1 MKAQKAA
8 AGVLAFCMA
17 YSPSAVLS
25 SRAAA
30 AEEALTAIAVDT
42 AVADGNGA
50 FTATVY
56 LNQLPET
63 GLCAAEFA
71 LAYDAAA
78 LSITDV
84 KLLYDTGA
92 QNAEDFAKLEQPVF
106 SYEDRGGLLW
116 IRWGTGLMNADY
128 WLKEEQAFFT
138 VSGTL
143 AEKMPAAVC
152 CIGPV
157 QKKVP
162 ADHQEER
169 NAQAAG
175 RKSGKAEQPSRTMQR
190 RHVGQLQPV
199 DFMHTVT
206 EYDGYDSE
214 SPCQIDPA
222 DPFFSGPAGG
232 SGNCILFHGHLLFL
246 YCNILKSNHRHGTEQ
261 VLPVDMLWPY
271 GKGRRSCSQ
280 AAAGDDTLK
289 TGTLKQVYGKN
300 GTDTGKGYL
309 LTVI

>member
-17 YSPSAVLS
+17 YSPSAVQL

-71 LAYDAAA
+71 IAYDAAA

-106 SYEDRGGLLW
+106 SYEDQDGRLW

-143 AEKMPAAVC
+143 SEDMPA
-152 CIGPV
+152 GTRTELRL
-157 QKKVP
+157 VP
-162 ADHQEER
+162 AAGET
-169 NAQAAG
+169 AQAEIAAG
-175 RKSGKAEQPSRTMQR
+175 YVDADGKAHYCKT
-190 RHVGQLQPV
+190 
-199 DFMHTVT
+199 TVT
-206 EYDGYDSE
+206 HGAVWKPIDETGATMYGDLNLDGQRTVSDAVMMHRALAEGLALSAAGYANADCEFDGLLTIADVMLLLRYLQSE
-214 SPCQIDPA
+214 NPDA
-222 DPFFSGPAGG
+222 A
-232 SGNCILFHGHLLFL
+232 
-246 YCNILKSNHRHGTEQ
+246 
-261 VLPVDMLWPY
+261 VL
-271 GKGRRSCSQ
+271 GARRSS
-280 AAAGDDTLK
+280 
-289 TGTLKQVYGKN
+289 
-300 GTDTGKGYL
+300 
-309 LTVI
+309 